1 MACASSRCTTWSA
14 YRRIGEV
21 KCVYVGSASP
31 LCSHCSRGTAPERKY
46 FAGAMQRVEMR
57 RTRWLKCG
65 SAGFVQAEREAASS
79 CAPLARKGIPC
90 CSSARAR
97 AANFD
102 SSGCGWRRSS
112 AASGHASA
120 TRLATAQLARTCRQ
134 APIRVRRRAGAGAT
148 AGSPQLQRTMN
159 SSMSECAACCL
170 RSAMPVG
177 RLIGPDASPSSIGAS
192 SNFTSDEARKSA
204 PLAALLPLSRTAR
217 RPSVCSAAV
226 RGSGQPSLSSRSC
239 ASA

>member
-120 TRLATAQLARTCRQ
+120 TRLATAQLART
-134 APIRVRRRAGAGAT
+134 
-148 AGSPQLQRTMN
+148 MN